1 MTKTTRPPFLLRAGG
16 FRIKLLTEVTGCP
29 LTGCAGV
36 SDNNGFLVVLELP
49 LEASPDTASTPPAV
63 RNAPDSSAPFHS
75 TAVHYAQP
83 AKKKGNSLTVMKHRQ
98 STSLRRKKKKVADR
112 GGRPP
117 AVGERKALR
126 KRIVLSNPN
135 ALEVEGMLDLSPET
149 MVDSRLRGTVLGL
162 PVPMIDQLRAVQ
174 AFKPKQ
180 GWSIFRRPG
189 TVLRRDTIEM
199 GRLFEQISGEGDAAK
214 KGKAMAMGFMKKWAV
229 ITIPDAR
236 ELVSGETAYA
246 AIEGSNPLQYVQPT
260 ATSALLTRTVD
271 ANRELLASLK
281 VSQKHPA
288 LKMLKPSSTLED
300 LAKLGFSDPAVSWR
314 VFQALWTELTATA
327 PAAGLEKD
335 FQPRPPML
343 VAVDGLAHWMTES
356 AYRSA
361 EFKPIHAHDLAF
373 VHHFLSLLKESDSL
387 KNGGLLLYATSAS
400 NNPNPKA
407 LNIALDRLAARQAG
421 ISASSPEY
429 PQPPAYSDA
438 DPRVLDLLQP
448 AEKAVSPV
456 ELQTLGGL
464 TREEARGF
472 MEYFARSGLL
482 REIIND
488 QWVSEKW
495 SLSGGGIIGELEKF
509 GRRVRAT
516 ASASK

>member
-1 MTKTTRPPFLLRAGG
+1 MASSWCWNCLSRLRPTPRALLPPSATP
-16 FRIKLLTEVTGCP
+16 RI
-29 LTGCAGV
+29 
-36 SDNNGFLVVLELP
+36 
-49 LEASPDTASTPPAV
+49 
-63 RNAPDSSAPFHS
+63 SSAPFHS

-135 ALEVEGMLDLSPET
+135 ALEVEGMLDLS
-149 MVDSRLRGTVLGL
+149 RGLWWT
-162 PVPMIDQLRAVQ
+162 PVSVVPFLDFLAVQ

-199 GRLFEQISGEGDAAK
+199 GRLFEQISGEGDGAK
-214 KGKAMAMGFMKKWAV
+214 KGKVVKKIVTGMKGSGKTVHLLQAMAMGFLKKWAV

-246 AIEGSNPLQYVQPT
+246 AIEDSDPLQYVQPT

-288 LKMLKPSSTLED
+288 LKTLKPSSTLED

-343 VAVDGLAHWMTES
+343 VAVDGLAHWMTETDS
-356 AYRSA
+356 CPRPRLRPPLPLLA
-361 EFKPIHAHDLAF
+361 EGGRF
-373 VHHFLSLLKESDSL
+373 L

-464 TREEARGF
+464 TRDEARGF

-482 REIIND
+482 REMIND